1 MRIVTTR
8 EFRCPIDRLWSYIVE
23 PDRQRQWMK
32 GLISNEPTSPGGRGA
47 GSTFRMVIQ
56 EGGKHAGYDGEVRV
70 FDRPYRLEVVLRGG
84 NLPTGSALRVDYRLA
99 ETGRGTRLDYAAAL
113 EGGRPLNLF
122 LRLLMPLLSLF
133 GKLQLRRFLDT
144 LQQLVEAPGHPA

>member
-1 MRIVTTR
+1 MRIITTR
-8 EFRCPIDRLWSYIVE
+8 EFRCPIDRLWSYLVE

-32 GLISNEPTSPGGRGA
+32 GLISNEPTGPGGRGA

-56 EGGKHAGYDGEVRV
+56 EGGKQAGYDGEVSV
-70 FDRPYRLEVVLRGG
+70 FDSPYRLEVVLRGG
-84 NLPTGSALRVDYRLA
+84 NLPADSALRVDYRLA

-113 EGGRPLNLF
+113 ESKRPLNLF

-133 GKLQLRRFLDT
+133 GKLQLRRFLTT
-144 LQQLVEAPGHPA
+144 LQQLVEAPGQPA